1 MQNAKDTFY
10 LTLRDRL
17 AALNAARTVQVR
29 GALRPAVVVA
39 ENELEQAEA
48 ALIEA
53 FVLTWKATSVDSTE
67 PMGLCAA
74 VCEID
79 YATRG
84 TPELSGLDRGRVLDA
99 MDREL
104 RSILQ
109 PSAVVKQRFDVSPAV
124 AMATQIFW
132 SAPAFSAA
140 AIDTDRIRR
149 TATVTLFALQEAG
162 NDE

>member
-10 LTLRDRL
+10 VTLRDRL
-17 AALNAARTVQVR
+17 AALHPSRTVQVR
-29 GALRPAVVVA
+29 GALRPALVVA
-39 ENELEQAEA
+39 ENELEQTDA
-48 ALIEA
+48 ALIET
-53 FVLTWKATSVDSTE
+53 FVLTWKVTSLDSTE
-67 PMGLCAA
+67 PMNLCAA

-84 TPELSGLDRGRVLDA
+84 TPELSGMDRGRVLDA
-99 MDREL
+99 MDGEL

-109 PSAVVKQRFDVSPAV
+109 PSSVTKQRFDVSPAV

-132 SAPAFSAA
+132 SAPTFSAA
-140 AIDTDRIRR
+140 VLTTDRVRR

-162 NDE
+162 EA